1 MIGNGLK
8 LTFFARLVITGN
20 EAIPNV
26 DTIMHKINYPN
37 LVFTYT
43 PDNLIDFD
51 QDTGIFTFNNRGLL
65 DISGILNIQTTTGN
79 TEIEVT
85 SEYHD
90 QVSWSKLNARTA
102 ELPVIATQQS
112 VLTGKIAQVQKG
124 DRLRFIVRSPNASAS
139 FKTDVLGNGAVVPAA
154 VVHLVLYV
162 L

>member
-51 QDTGIFTFNNRGLL
+51 QDTGIFTFNPFAWFLSTKGFI
-65 DISGILNIQTTTGN
+65 IS
-79 TEIEVT
+79 
-85 SEYHD
+85 
-90 QVSWSKLNARTA
+90 TA
-102 ELPVIATQQS
+102 I
-112 VLTGKIAQVQKG
+112 
-124 DRLRFIVRSPNASAS
+124 
-139 FKTDVLGNGAVVPAA
+139 NG
-154 VVHLVLYV
+154 
-162 L
+162 